1 MNSYSNFLNIE
12 SVSDGIQDKVKQ
24 SLKFRT
30 GNFVWRIKFSAP
42 LNPATVNN
50 RNLYVTS
57 AGQVPLKTYISY
69 DSVNKYIEI
78 EPIEPYMENESYIL
92 TITQNVKSQ
101 GGKNLNKNIQIQF
114 KL

>member
-1 MNSYSNFLNIE
+1 MNNYSNFLNIE

-57 AGQVPLKTYISY
+57 ARQVPLKTYISY

-101 GGKNLNKNIQIQF
+101 GGKYLNKNVQIQF